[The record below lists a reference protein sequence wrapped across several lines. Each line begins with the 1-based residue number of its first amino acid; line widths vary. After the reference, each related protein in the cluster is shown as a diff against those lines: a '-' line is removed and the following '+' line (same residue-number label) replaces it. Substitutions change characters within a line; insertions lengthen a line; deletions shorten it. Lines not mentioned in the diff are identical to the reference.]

1 MSNNTDKNADN
12 NVSKNA
18 AKLQIIHALVWAALM
33 LAISWVTKGGE
44 NKEVIFFLI
53 AGWMTTQGLLQKALG
68 EDKDSTDYCSTKLK

>member
-1 MSNNTDKNADN
+1 MNNNTEKN
-12 NVSKNA
+12 KA

-33 LAISWVTKGGE
+33 LAISWVTKDGA

-68 EDKDSTDYCSTKLK
+68 EDKGSTGYCSTNTKSIK